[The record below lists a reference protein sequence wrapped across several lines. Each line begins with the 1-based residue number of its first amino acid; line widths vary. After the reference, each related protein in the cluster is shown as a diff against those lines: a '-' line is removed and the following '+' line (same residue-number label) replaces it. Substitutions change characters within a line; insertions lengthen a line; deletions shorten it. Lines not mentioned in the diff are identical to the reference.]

1 MGQEEV
7 YCIFML
13 LKAWRGGGVG
23 LGEVD
28 CRFVL
33 PNRCSKVCGS
43 SSSSSRLRGSS
54 LSSTSRG
61 PIAAIANC
69 HIMSC
74 ISLGSRGN

>member
-28 CRFVL
+28 CRLIL
-33 PNRCSKVCGS
+33 PNGCSEVCG

-61 PIAAIANC
+61 LIAAIANC
-69 HIMSC
+69 HIISC